1 MRWSG
6 SGKRGEVPGH
16 RREELTRPMGNLIT
30 WLFTDPL
37 TACSSVTAA
46 NKVCAAISTSNGTQY
61 VEVFRFYLPW
71 IIFCAL
77 GLLIPLYYAAEG
89 RRRFVKG
96 NMLLKRNMDR
106 VMKQLAWVAGIG
118 WLIMGARYAMDS
130 SFFAWRF
137 WRYAW
142 LAWAVALVIYWG
154 VYLVRRFPAERK
166 QYRDYMI
173 LSQYVP
179 EPRNK
184 RTKGVAKAGS
194 R

>member
-1 MRWSG
+1 
-6 SGKRGEVPGH
+6 
-16 RREELTRPMGNLIT
+16 MGNLIT

-37 TACSSVTAA
+37 TACTNVTAA
-46 NKVCAAISTSNGTQY
+46 TKTCVSVTLQDGSKQL
-61 VEVFRFYLPW
+61 VEVFHFYLPW
-71 IIFCAL
+71 MIVCAL
-77 GLLIPLYYAAEG
+77 ALVIPIYYAAEG

-96 NMLLKRNMDR
+96 HMLLKKNLDR
-106 VMKQLAWVAGIG
+106 VMAQVAWVAGVG
-118 WLIMGARYAMDS
+118 WVIMGVRYALES

-137 WRYAW
+137 WRYGW
-142 LAWAVALVIYWG
+142 LAWGVGLIIYWL
-154 VYLVRRFPAERK
+154 VYLVRKFPAERK

-173 LSQYVP
+173 LSRYVP